1 MSNRTFPEVTIK
13 AGDQQA
19 KAMRIACSECNAVGY
34 YAFQTGHKRRPP
46 IAAVQYFQNKDW
58 VVGSTPR
65 KDLCPLHAKPS
76 RKKGMKAMADATAP
90 AAEKPRELS
99 RDDRR
104 IVFDK
109 INGVYENGG
118 YITPWTD
125 SAVAKDLGVP
135 RDWVSQVREQFFG
148 PAGSNPLFD
157 EFLAAKVSVEQRMA
171 AVVGSQEVAIKHFEA
186 CTKELADL
194 RKKLDDL
201 RLLGRRIEKEI
212 GK

>member
-13 AGDQQA
+13 AGDQQV
-19 KAMRIACSECNAVGY
+19 KAMRITCSECNAVGY

-46 IAAVQYFQNKDW
+46 IAAVQFFQNKDW

-65 KDLCPLHAKPS
+65 KDLCPVHAKPS

-90 AAEKPRELS
+90 AADKPREMS

-104 IVFDK
+104 IINDK
-109 INGVYENGG
+109 LDEVYGVGAYKS
-118 YITPWTD
+118 PWTD
-125 SAVAKDLGVP
+125 AAVARDLGVP
-135 RDWVSQVREQFFG
+135 RDWVAQVRDQFFG
-148 PAGSNPLFD
+148 EAGTNPLFD
-157 EFLAAKVSVEQRMA
+157 EYLSAKAAIEPLIEA
-171 AVVGSQEVAIKHFEA
+171 AVAKQDLAIKHFEA
-186 CTKELADL
+186 CTKDLAEL
-194 RKKLDDL
+194 RKQLESL

>member
-1 MSNRTFPEVTIK
+1 MSGRAFPEVSIT
-13 AGDQQA
+13 AGGQQV
-19 KAMRIACSECNAVGY
+19 KAMKIGCSECEAVGY
-34 YAFQTGHKRRPP
+34 FAFQSGHKRRPP
-46 IAAVQYFQNKDW
+46 IAAVQHFQNKDW

-65 KDLCPLHAKPS
+65 KDLCPVHAKLS
-76 RKKGMKAMADATAP
+76 RRKGTKAMADATAP

-99 RDDRR
+99 LDDRR

-109 INGVYENGG
+109 INGVYGNGS
-118 YITPWTD
+118 YIAPWTD
-125 SAVAKDLGVP
+125 GAVAKDLGVP
-135 RDWVSQVREQFFG
+135 RDWIAQVREQFFG

-157 EFLAAKVSVEQRMA
+157 EYLAAKADIEQSML
-171 AVVGSQEVAIKHFEA
+171 AVVALQDAAIKRFES
-186 CTKELADL
+186 CTKELSEL

>member
-1 MSNRTFPEVTIK
+1 MSNRVFPEVTIK
-13 AGDQQA
+13 AGDQQV
-19 KAMRIACSECNAVGY
+19 KAMRITCSECNAVGY

-65 KDLCPLHAKPS
+65 KDLCPVHAKPS

>member
-1 MSNRTFPEVTIK
+1 MSNRAFPEVTIK
-13 AGDQQA
+13 AGDQQV

-65 KDLCPLHAKPS
+65 KDLCPVHAKPS
-76 RKKGMKAMADATAP
+76 RKKGMKAMVDATAP

-171 AVVGSQEVAIKHFEA
+171 AVVGSQEAAIKHFEA

>member
-19 KAMRIACSECNAVGY
+19 KAMRIACSECSAVGY

-65 KDLCPLHAKPS
+65 KDLCPVHAKPS
-76 RKKGMKAMADATAP
+76 RKKGMKAMADATTP

-171 AVVGSQEVAIKHFEA
+171 AVVGSQEAAIKHFEA